1 MEVAHHMTN
10 AIRAVYEQGHLRLLD
25 PVDLFEGQQI
35 EIMIQEPSGAGELT
49 LAEIDRRLREAGLL
63 AEVDVPDDAVEL
75 SPQERERIGLLL
87 ASDRPVEDLIDED
100 RGAY

>member
-1 MEVAHHMTN
+1 MTN
-10 AIRAVYEQGHLRLLD
+10 AIRAIYEQGYLRLLD

-35 EIMIQEPSGAGELT
+35 EIMIQESIVAGELT
-49 LAEIDRRLREAGLL
+49 LDEIDRRLREAGLL

>member
-1 MEVAHHMTN
+1 MTN
-10 AIRAVYEQGHLRLLD
+10 AIRAIYEQGHLRLLD

-35 EIMIQEPSGAGELT
+35 EIMIQEPVVEGELT

-63 AEVDVPDDAVEL
+63 AEVDVPEDAVEL
-75 SPQERERIGLLL
+75 SPHERERIGLLL
-87 ASDRPVEDLIDED
+87 ASDRPLEDLIDED

>member
-1 MEVAHHMTN
+1 MTN
-10 AIRAVYEQGHLRLLD
+10 AIRAIYEQGYLRLLD

-35 EIMIQEPSGAGELT
+35 EIRIQESIVAGELT
-49 LAEIDRRLREAGLL
+49 LDEIDRRLREAGLL